1 MKLLLVIKLMFTNI
15 TYKTYVTSSLYLI
28 IKIQFEQQY
37 FACLLIS
44 IYDIMSKTQGCV
56 KHVDHTWQCIK
67 QQQSK

>member
-1 MKLLLVIKLMFTNI
+1 MFTNI
-15 TYKTYVTSSLYLI
+15 TYKTYATYSYLI

-37 FACLLIS
+37 LAFLLIS
-44 IYDIMSKTQGCV
+44 IYDVMSNTHSCV